1 MALLMQ
7 CKNGLCIRV
16 QGIKGGKK
24 EVPQESDM
32 TTAKTRGRKSHG
44 HLATGPDKDDGEDVS
59 GNRGSPDQWAHSMR

>member
-32 TTAKTRGRKSHG
+32 TTERPG
-44 HLATGPDKDDGEDVS
+44 GERVMVT
-59 GNRGSPDQWAHSMR
+59 SPRAQKKMTARTCRAIEDPLTSEHIL